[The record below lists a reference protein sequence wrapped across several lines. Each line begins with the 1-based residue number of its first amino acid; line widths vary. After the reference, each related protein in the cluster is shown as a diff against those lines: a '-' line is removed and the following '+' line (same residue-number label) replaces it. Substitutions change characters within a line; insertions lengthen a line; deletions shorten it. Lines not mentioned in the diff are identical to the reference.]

1 MLINISK
8 WRDKLTGINVLF
20 PWHKKMSFHKSA
32 VWTLLYK
39 FPVLENNQN
48 KPMLLNRTFY
58 ILIMKFYDS
67 WIIFQ
72 IFLHCFWPRFS
83 IPIFS
88 RYFLQK
94 LVSRFRLVH
103 FNPSQVRVLTF
114 RYWKIMQTSFNF
126 EISDLGTVQRY
137 KILSD
142 LFL

>member
-103 FNPSQVRVLTF
+103 FNPSHFSTGFNISLLKNHADFLQF
-114 RYWKIMQTSFNF
+114 RNIGFGDSTKI
-126 EISDLGTVQRY
+126 
-137 KILSD
+137 
-142 LFL
+142 